1 MEKAI
6 VNKTHC
12 MKRSTTATPRSI
24 GICFS
29 CGIRKQKGIDVMA
42 WDTKA
47 RVDRALMLY
56 KLGMIDTI
64 LCTGGIF
71 QKGQTKA
78 ASVVMAEYLAEQGV
92 PKEALLAETTSLD
105 TIENIKFGLALLK
118 KEGYFAD
125 ITSTE
130 DVRLVLISETHHL
143 RRIEI
148 TTHAYLEKLGLND
161 LVPLLF
167 EPVLYSI
174 SEQTFH
180 TEEATLHL
188 TELDPYGEGPLFR
201 ETREAR
207 SQTKP
212 KKRA

>member
-1 MEKAI
+1 
-6 VNKTHC
+6 
-12 MKRSTTATPRSI
+12 MKGQNTSGPRSI

-29 CGIRKQKGIDVMA
+29 CGIRKQGGKDVMA

-47 RVDRALMLY
+47 RVDKALMLY
-56 KLGMIDTI
+56 KLRLIDRI

-78 ASVVMAEYLAEQGV
+78 ASVVMAEYLTEQGI
-92 PKEALLAETTSLD
+92 PKEALLTEETSLD

-118 KEGYFAD
+118 KTGYFD
-125 ITSTE
+125 KITSTE

-148 TTHAYLEKLGLND
+148 TTHAYLDKLGLD
-161 LVPLLF
+161 ELVPLLF

-180 TEEATLHL
+180 TEEAALHL
-188 TELDPYGEGPLFR
+188 TELDPHGEGPIFK
-201 ETREAR
+201 ETRKAR
-207 SQTKP
+207 SQTKS